1 MTRRQNNY
9 NPPKHTFFEAPDLSY
24 LTINPGETL
33 ESLERKMRIASNI
46 RQNIQNFAADLD
58 RKLKAITEAAF
69 ESVKRI
75 TIRQDEDT
83 PGWKNHTITPAEKR
97 EKCT

>member
-9 NPPKHTFFEAPDLSY
+9 DPPEHTFKAPDLSY

-33 ESLERKMRIASNI
+33 ESLECKMRIASNI

-75 TIRQDEDT
+75 TIKTRRRHAWMEESHHH
-83 PGWKNHTITPAEKR
+83 PSGR
-97 EKCT
+97 ESNAHK